1 LVWIIKYT
9 ESSSKQLKKLDKQ
22 TALRVLDYM
31 DERVAVLSDP
41 RSLGKNL
48 KGPKMGEYWRYRV
61 GDVRVICNILDGQM
75 TVLVIARPRQHVMA
89 SLASSLEEFDS
100 LYRDLAK

>member
-1 LVWIIKYT
+1 MAWIIKYT

-22 TALRVLDYM
+22 TALRLLDYI
-31 DERVAVLSDP
+31 DERVAVLADP

-61 GDVRVICNILDGQM
+61 GDIRVICNISDGQM
-75 TVLVIARPRQHVMA
+75 TVLVIEIGNRREV
-89 SLASSLEEFDS
+89 
-100 LYRDLAK
+100 YR

>member
-41 RSLGKNL
+41 RSLGISL
-48 KGPKMGEYWRYRV
+48 KGPKLGEYWRYRV
-61 GDVRVICNILDGQM
+61 GDIRVICNIVDGQM
-75 TVLVIARPRQHVMA
+75 TVLVIEIGNPREV
-89 SLASSLEEFDS
+89 
-100 LYRDLAK
+100 YR

>member
-1 LVWIIKYT
+1 MAWIIKYT

-22 TALRVLDYM
+22 TALPVLDFL
-31 DERVAVLSDP
+31 DERVAVRADP

-61 GDVRVICNILDGQM
+61 GDIRVICNISDGQM
-75 TVLVIARPRQHVMA
+75 TVLVIEIGNRREV
-89 SLASSLEEFDS
+89 
-100 LYRDLAK
+100 YR

>member
-9 ESSSKQLKKLDKQ
+9 ESSSKQLEKLDKQ
-22 TALRVLDYM
+22 TALRVLDFM
-31 DERVAVLSDP
+31 DERVAVLADP

-61 GDVRVICNILDGQM
+61 GDIRVICNISDGQM
-75 TVLVIARPRQHVMA
+75 TVLVIEIGNRRDV
-89 SLASSLEEFDS
+89 
-100 LYRDLAK
+100 YR

>member
-1 LVWIIKYT
+1 MGWIIKYT

-48 KGPKMGEYWRYRV
+48 KGPRMGEYWRYRV
-61 GDVRVICNILDGQM
+61 GDIRVICNITDGQM
-75 TVLVIARPRQHVMA
+75 KILVIEIGNRREV
-89 SLASSLEEFDS
+89 
-100 LYRDLAK
+100 YR

>member
-1 LVWIIKYT
+1 MAWIIKYT

-22 TALRVLDYM
+22 IALRVLDYM
-31 DERVAVLSDP
+31 DERVARLADP

-48 KGPKMGEYWRYRV
+48 NGPKMGEYWRYRV

-75 TVLVIARPRQHVMA
+75 TVLVIEIGNRREV
-89 SLASSLEEFDS
+89 
-100 LYRDLAK
+100 YR

>member
-1 LVWIIKYT
+1 LAWIIKYT
-9 ESSSKQLKKLDKQ
+9 ETSSKQLKRLDRQ

-31 DERVAVLSDP
+31 DERIAVLDDP

-75 TVLVIARPRQHVMA
+75 TVLVIEIGNRREV
-89 SLASSLEEFDS
+89 
-100 LYRDLAK
+100 YR

>member
-1 LVWIIKYT
+1 MVWIISYT

-31 DERVAVLSDP
+31 DERVVVIADP

-48 KGPKMGEYWRYRV
+48 KGPKVGEYWRYKV
-61 GDVRVICNILDGQM
+61 GDIRVICNIVDGQM
-75 TVLVIARPRQHVMA
+75 AVLVIEIGNCREV
-89 SLASSLEEFDS
+89 
-100 LYRDLAK
+100 YR

>member
-31 DERVAVLSDP
+31 DERVAVLADP

-48 KGPKMGEYWRYRV
+48 KGPKVGEYWRYRV
-61 GDVRVICNILDGQM
+61 GDIRLICNIVDGQM
-75 TVLVIARPRQHVMA
+75 TVLVI
-89 SLASSLEEFDS
+89 
-100 LYRDLAK
+100 

>member
-31 DERVAVLSDP
+31 DERVAPLSDP

-48 KGPKMGEYWRYRV
+48 KGPKMGEYWLYRI
-61 GDVRVICNILDGQM
+61 GDIRVICNILDGQM
-75 TVLVIARPRQHVMA
+75 TVLVIEIGNRREV
-89 SLASSLEEFDS
+89 
-100 LYRDLAK
+100 YR

>member
-1 LVWIIKYT
+1 MAWTIRYT

-22 TALRVLDYM
+22 TALRVIDYM
-31 DERVAVLSDP
+31 DERVAVLAEP

-61 GDVRVICNILDGQM
+61 GDIRVICNISDAQM
-75 TVLVIARPRQHVMA
+75 TVLVIEIGNRREV
-89 SLASSLEEFDS
+89 
-100 LYRDLAK
+100 YR

>member
-1 LVWIIKYT
+1 MVWIIKYT

-31 DERVAVLSDP
+31 DERVAMLSDP

-75 TVLVIARPRQHVMA
+75 TVLVIEIGNRREV
-89 SLASSLEEFDS
+89 
-100 LYRDLAK
+100 Y

>member
-1 LVWIIKYT
+1 MAWIIKYT

-22 TALRVLDYM
+22 TSLRVLDYM
-31 DERVAVLSDP
+31 NERVAVLADP

-61 GDVRVICNILDGQM
+61 GDIRVICNISDGQM
-75 TVLVIARPRQHVMA
+75 TVLVIEIGNRREV
-89 SLASSLEEFDS
+89 
-100 LYRDLAK
+100 YR

>member
-31 DERVAVLSDP
+31 DERVAVLADP

-48 KGPKMGEYWRYRV
+48 KGPKVGEYWRYRV
-61 GDVRVICNILDGQM
+61 GDIRVICNIVDGQM
-75 TVLVIARPRQHVMA
+75 TILVIEIGNRREV
-89 SLASSLEEFDS
+89 
-100 LYRDLAK
+100 YR

>member
-1 LVWIIKYT
+1 MVWIIKYT

-31 DERVAVLSDP
+31 DERVAVLADP
-41 RSLGKNL
+41 RSLGKSL

-61 GDVRVICNILDGQM
+61 GDIRLICNILDGQM
-75 TVLVIARPRQHVMA
+75 TVLVIEIGNRR
-89 SLASSLEEFDS
+89 EI
-100 LYRDLAK
+100 YR

>member
-1 LVWIIKYT
+1 MAWIIKYT

-48 KGPKMGEYWRYRV
+48 KGPKVGEYWRYRV
-61 GDVRVICNILDGQM
+61 GDIRVICNIVDGQM
-75 TVLVIARPRQHVMA
+75 MVLVVEVGNRREV
-89 SLASSLEEFDS
+89 
-100 LYRDLAK
+100 YR

>member
-9 ESSSKQLKKLDKQ
+9 ESSSKHLKKLDKQ

-75 TVLVIARPRQHVMA
+75 TVLVVEIGNRREV
-89 SLASSLEEFDS
+89 
-100 LYRDLAK
+100 YR

>member
-1 LVWIIKYT
+1 MVWIIKYT

-31 DERVAVLSDP
+31 DERVSVLSDP

-75 TVLVIARPRQHVMA
+75 TVLVIEIGNRREV
-89 SLASSLEEFDS
+89 
-100 LYRDLAK
+100 YR

>member
-1 LVWIIKYT
+1 MAWIIKYT
-9 ESSSKQLKKLDKQ
+9 ESSSEQLKKLDKQ

-31 DERVAVLSDP
+31 DERVAVLAYP

-61 GDVRVICNILDGQM
+61 GDIRVICNISDGQM
-75 TVLVIARPRQHVMA
+75 TVLVIEIGNRREV
-89 SLASSLEEFDS
+89 
-100 LYRDLAK
+100 YR

>member
-9 ESSSKQLKKLDKQ
+9 ESSIKQLKKLDKQ
-22 TALRVLDYM
+22 MALRVLDYM

-41 RSLGKNL
+41 RSLGQNL

-61 GDVRVICNILDGQM
+61 GDIRVICNILDGQM
-75 TVLVIARPRQHVMA
+75 TVLVIEIGNRREV
-89 SLASSLEEFDS
+89 
-100 LYRDLAK
+100 YR